1 MKTGEPTGRSEKT
14 PVRATAKVAVSLPQ
28 ELFDRADSLAGR
40 LGVPRSRLYADALV
54 EYLAHHS
61 DDGVI
66 QALDAVY
73 GDLPDAGL
81 DPALARAQADAIPDE
96 DW

>member
-1 MKTGEPTGRSEKT
+1 MPMRS
-14 PVRATAKVAVSLPQ
+14 TAKVAVSLPQ

-40 LGVPRSRLYADALV
+40 LGVPRSHLYADALV
-54 EYLAHHS
+54 EYLANHA

-73 GDLPDAGL
+73 DDLPDVGL
-81 DPALARAQADAIPDE
+81 DSALAQAQAHAIPDE